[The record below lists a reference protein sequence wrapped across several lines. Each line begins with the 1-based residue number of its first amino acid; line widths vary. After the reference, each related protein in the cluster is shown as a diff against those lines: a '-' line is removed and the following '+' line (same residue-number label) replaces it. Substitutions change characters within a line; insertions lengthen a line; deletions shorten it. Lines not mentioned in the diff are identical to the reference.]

1 MNDPLSWNWWDTDQ
15 FCDRLIDDLKEEVSF
30 FQKLIVPALF
40 QLLKEHEIE
49 PGSTEL
55 IEAEQRAEQTEHD
68 LKSQVRGYHEMLS
81 FMSRL

>member
-1 MNDPLSWNWWDTDQ
+1 MSCNHLDDCLR
-15 FCDRLIDDLKEEVSF
+15 CGMMMDDLKEEVSF

-40 QLLKEHEIE
+40 QLLKEHGIE
-49 PGSTEL
+49 PSSTEL
-55 IEAEQRAEQTEHD
+55 IKAKQRAEQTERD